1 MARTLGLDIGSN
13 SIGWAEVHDDKLVNA
28 GVRIFPGGPI
38 AKPRRLS
45 FPKISAEHAARYALL
60 MITVG
65 GFTLAAFF
73 APQFWASVAFSALIG
88 WLSLF
93 RQ

>member
-1 MARTLGLDIGSN
+1 MARTLSIDLGTN
-13 SIGWAEVHDDKLVNA
+13 SLGWAEVENDKLANA
-28 GVRIFPGGPI
+28 GVRVFPVGRI